1 MKQLIMALALFIV
14 FPVSQVHS
22 QQFDPYHAVG
32 EMDKELATRIAEL
45 DKNVRYAFE
54 MMPPALASI
63 GVSEELFKR
72 VMRYVAVA
80 DYYMAKSWA
89 EMVEGKLDAATKNV
103 ELGEKAIEDAGKAIQ
118 AQAL

>member
-1 MKQLIMALALFIV
+1 MKQLIMALALFV
-14 FPVSQVHS
+14 AFPVSQVIA

-32 EMDKELATRIAEL
+32 EMNKELATRIAEL

-54 MMPPALASI
+54 MVPPALASME
-63 GVSEELFKR
+63 VSEELFKR